1 MSTARIVIVT
11 VDDAMQGNN
20 FVKRRGRLGRFLSDS
35 FKKE

>member
-20 FVKRRGRLGRFLSDS
+20 FVKRRGRLGSV
-35 FKKE
+35 FKR